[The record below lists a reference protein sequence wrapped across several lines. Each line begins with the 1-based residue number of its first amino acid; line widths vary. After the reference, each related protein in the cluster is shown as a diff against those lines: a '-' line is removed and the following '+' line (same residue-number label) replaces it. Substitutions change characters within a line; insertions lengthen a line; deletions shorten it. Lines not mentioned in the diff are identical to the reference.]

1 MPLDKRTL
9 IQFLKKSE
17 HRFQDR
23 RYFAQKSAETKFRA
37 PELEKLYRLMLLLS
51 ELNRGELPE
60 YLALPCPP
68 ASVTVVVVTGSGIFA
83 HPFTAGFRTH
93 EGLRHGIAS
102 SLYEMFWVFSFDTRN
117 ASEVS
122 VSGNDAAYF
131 GVFHYSHMGTIVWA
145 DTMLVKDV
153 NGIPDV

>member
-1 MPLDKRTL
+1 MHAVASASFGLVEREFT
-9 IQFLKKSE
+9 IG
-17 HRFQDR
+17 R
-23 RYFAQKSAETKFRA
+23 RR
-37 PELEKLYRLMLLLS
+37 R
-51 ELNRGELPE
+51 
-60 YLALPCPP
+60 
-68 ASVTVVVVTGSGIFA
+68 VVTRFVGTGQNTTGFA
-83 HPFTAGFRTH
+83 NWCRGDRIRTH

-102 SLYEMFWVFSFDTRN
+102 SLYEMFWILSFDTRN
-117 ASEVS
+117 AFEVS